1 MVVIVNIMI
10 MISVNKYNEDFEHNE
25 APGEFSGHKWSL
37 QTFWKY
43 LEKEVFFFSIIT
55 IFIFLMIILI
65 VIMLMWWSSQ
75 QVFQICEKAGNTCP
89 DYFPPPFFS
98 HCSHCNSNF
107 QIKMITRVTTQAG
120 SRPGSTTWWP
130 RRSSAATRTCSAPL
144 TRRSS
149 SPNFRSNPF
158 SEWTEDKV
166 LSQNGQLFLRTGNYF
181 SEWTT
186 ISHNGQLESSSAGEI
201 WLQLLQTIWC
211 GCLSGQVG
219 LCQKIY
225 LWWFVYW
232 PKQNVQLTIS
242 IIAMSDS

>member
-43 LEKEVFFFSIIT
+43 LEKEVFFFFFFITITIIT
-55 IFIFLMIILI
+55 IFIFIMIILI
-65 VIMLMWWSSQ
+65 VIMLMIFIVVIISTNASNLWGGWKYLSWLFSTILLLPLLPLQ
-75 QVFQICEKAGNTCP
+75 LQFQNKNDDQGHNTSRIKTRINNLVTKTILCGHQDMLRSVNQKVFITKFQIES
-89 DYFPPPFFS
+89 FPR
-98 HCSHCNSNF
+98 
-107 QIKMITRVTTQAG
+107 MD
-120 SRPGSTTWWP
+120 
-130 RRSSAATRTCSAPL
+130 RRQG
-144 TRRSS
+144 
-149 SPNFRSNPF
+149 PF
-158 SEWTEDKV
+158 SEWTII
-166 LSQNGQLFLRTGNYF
+166 SQNGQ
-181 SEWTT
+181 
-186 ISHNGQLESSSAGEI
+186 IESSSAGEI

-242 IIAMSDS
+242 IVSMWDS